1 MDLLFTMAHW
11 HGLAKLRMHNDL
23 TIELMDAETASL
35 GVKLRAFSRHT
46 CPAFATRE
54 LQREYNARLQ
64 REAKSKS
71 ASRNSQTATSNAT
84 SNASAISATQASS
97 SSEATRPIAE
107 QPQTPTTMGV
117 RSKRAGRRTKT
128 LNINTYKFHAY
139 GDYPATIR
147 RYGTMDSYSS
157 ETVCDS

>member
-11 HGLAKLRMHNDL
+11 HGLAKLQMHNDL

-54 LQREYNARLQ
+54 LQREYNARLR

-71 ASRNSQTATSNAT
+71 ASRNGQTATSDANA
-84 SNASAISATQASS
+84 IGATQASS
-97 SSEATRPIAE
+97 SGEATRPIAE
-107 QPQTPTTMGV
+107 QPQTPTAMGV
-117 RSKRAGRRTKT
+117 HSKHARRRTKT